1 MPRQGGGQESQF
13 AHLRD
18 WSPGGRD
25 KRAWGRGLPV
35 SSGAEPGCNPKRVKE
50 SEGMEGVN
58 RLEKPGADCT
68 W

>member
-1 MPRQGGGQESQF
+1 MPRQGGRQESQF
-13 AHLRD
+13 AHLGD

-35 SSGAEPGCNPKRVKE
+35 SGGAEPGLQPQE

-58 RLEKPGADCT
+58 RLEKPRADCT